1 MIPTFR
7 FWVENS
13 LGVSAPS
20 EEESSS
26 GVSEPQHEK
35 GEESLSLNKF
45 IEKRILEIVE
55 DLERKG
61 KATKDQV
68 ISSLRYFLNQNQSQ
82 ASQSAPKPQNSEPQ
96 QPQAGPQTQQMQAQ

>member
-13 LGVSAPS
+13 LGVSVPS
-20 EEESSS
+20 EEENSS

-68 ISSLRYFLNQNQSQ
+68 INSLTYFLNQNQPQ
-82 ASQSAPKPQNSEPQ
+82 ASQSAPKEP
-96 QPQAGPQTQQMQAQ
+96 

>member
-13 LGVSAPS
+13 LGFSGTS
-20 EEESSS
+20 EEENSS

-35 GEESLSLNKF
+35 GEELLSLSKF
-45 IEKRILEIVE
+45 IEKRISEIIE

-68 ISSLRYFLNQNQSQ
+68 INSLGDFLNKNQ
-82 ASQSAPKPQNSEPQ
+82 ASQSTSKEPQNSQPP
-96 QPQAGPQTQQMQAQ
+96 QPQVGPQIQAQ

>member
-13 LGVSAPS
+13 LGAEP
-20 EEESSS
+20 EENSS
-26 GVSEPQHEK
+26 GVSEPQHKK
-35 GEESLSLNKF
+35 GEDSLSLNKF
-45 IEKRILEIVE
+45 LEKRILEIIE

-68 ISSLRYFLNQNQSQ
+68 MNSLKYLLSQNQPQ
-82 ASQSAPKPQNSEPQ
+82 EPQPEKPQNSGPP
-96 QPQAGPQTQQMQAQ
+96 QPQAGLQNPQIQAQ